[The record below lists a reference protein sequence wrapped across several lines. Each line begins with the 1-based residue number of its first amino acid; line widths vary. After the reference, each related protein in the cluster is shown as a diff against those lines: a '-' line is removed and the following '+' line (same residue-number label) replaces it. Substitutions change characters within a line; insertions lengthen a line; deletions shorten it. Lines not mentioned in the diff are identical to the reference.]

1 MKKDTVMER
10 IVNVTF
16 AFLNAES
23 RGHRYLTAEWIIE
36 HVEGYKKNP
45 ETGETRSYEAAHQLF
60 KRDRTALLR
69 AGVPIETVA
78 TNAQTAYRLQAEEY
92 PLKKVNFTAEE
103 ATVLAL
109 AGQMGLG
116 DELATFSRSG
126 WTKIAA
132 SGIDRELTATPRFH
146 PVNDWNSLSV
156 SHFDSILEA
165 CRSNKRLRFEYLR
178 NKASAPQWR
187 TMDPWGIVSHRDR
200 LYLVGFDIE
209 RQEKRVFRVTRIVSV
224 AKPEPIVSE
233 DMFHSPEPG
242 TNLQELVEEQLRQG
256 QVLVNA
262 TVKVKEGH
270 GFEFSSRGTRNHD
283 GSYSLID
290 VDRDWLVRTAV
301 ALAPSALVV
310 EPQDVIS
317 DIVSLLSSAAEEP

>member
-23 RGHRYLTAEWIIE
+23 RGHHYLTAEWIIE
-36 HVEGYKKNP
+36 NVEGYKKNP

-60 KRDRTALLR
+60 KRDRTALIR

-78 TNAQTAYRLQAEEY
+78 TNSHTAYRLQVEEY
-92 PLKKVNFTAEE
+92 PLKKVNFTPEE

-116 DELATFSRSG
+116 DELAAFSRSG

-165 CRSNKRLRFEYLR
+165 CRNNKRIHFEYLR
-178 NKASAPQWR
+178 NKASVPQWR

-209 RQEKRVFRVTRIVSV
+209 RQEKRVFRLTRIISVS
-224 AKPEPIVSE
+224 KPEDIAPG
-233 DMFHSPEPG
+233 DMFHSLPPE
-242 TNLQELVEEQLRQG
+242 TNLQKLVEEQLRQG

-262 TVKVKEGH
+262 TVEVKEGH
-270 GFEFSSRGTRNHD
+270 GLEFSSRGTLNSD

-290 VDRDWLVRTAV
+290 VDRDWLIRTAV
-301 ALAPSALVV
+301 ALAPAVV
-310 EPQDVIS
+310 VIEPPEVVS
-317 DIVSLLSSAAEEP
+317 DIVSLLSSAAEEA